1 MRMVEVVRFGGPEVL
16 RVREGPEPAPG
27 PGEVAVRVDAAGIN
41 FADILARMGLYPD
54 AGEPPFVPGY
64 EFAGRVESV
73 GEGVEGLVPGDRVV
87 GMRDFGCYTD
97 RVVVGPERLFPVPEG
112 MDPVRAAAVPVTY
125 LTAWH
130 ALIYIGNLHEG
141 ERILVQNAG
150 GGVGSAAVQIARHR
164 GAEILGTSSPGKHDW
179 LRELGVDH
187 PIDYRTGDWAGRVR
201 EITDG
206 QGVEMI
212 FDPLGGRYSKE
223 GFELLA
229 PTGRLVCYGVSSFAP
244 GKTRNWLKAVWE
256 VFRSPKFSSLRLM
269 TKNRGVF
276 GVHLGH
282 LWGKAEVLRGE
293 FEQILE
299 GLEAGFLD
307 PVVDSTFPLEEAAA
321 AHDHIQERR
330 NRGKVV
336 LTVS

>member
-1 MRMVEVVRFGGPEVL
+1 MRAMEVSRFGGPEVF
-16 RVREGPEPAPG
+16 RMTEGLDPEPG
-27 PGEVAVRVDAAGIN
+27 PGEVTVRVEAAGIN

-54 AGEPPFVPGY
+54 AGDPPFVTGY

-73 GEGVEGLVPGDRVV
+73 GEGVGEREEGQLVV
-87 GMRDFGCYTD
+87 GMRDFGCYAD
-97 RVVVGPERLFPVPEG
+97 RVKVPAGLTFPLEEG
-112 MDPVRAAAVPVTY
+112 SDPVRAAAIPVAY

-130 ALIYIGNLHEG
+130 ALVYMGNLHGG
-141 ERILVQNAG
+141 ERVLIHNAG
-150 GGVGSAAVQIARHR
+150 GAVGSAAVQIARHR

-187 PIDYRTGDWAGRVR
+187 PIDYRTGGWTDRVR
-201 EITDG
+201 EITG
-206 QGVEMI
+206 GEGVEMI
-212 FDPLGGRYSKE
+212 LDPMGGAYVKE

-244 GKTRNWLKAVWE
+244 GKEKSWLKAVWE
-256 VFRSPKFSSLRLM
+256 VFRAPRFNSLRLM

-282 LWGKAEVLRGE
+282 LWKKAEMLRSE
-293 FEQILE
+293 FERILE
-299 GLEAGFLD
+299 GVEEGYLD
-307 PVVDSTFPLEEAAA
+307 PAVDATFPLENAAS
-321 AHDHIQERR
+321 AHHYIQDRK

-336 LTVS
+336 LTIS